1 MEGVHDFW
9 SWVLLAVGIGEAKST
24 DVPLV
29 FIDRSGSG
37 SYYLSCGV
45 GIGVDC
51 IQSDFAV
58 GVVDIQSES

>member
-1 MEGVHDFW
+1 M
-9 SWVLLAVGIGEAKST
+9 LAVGIGEAKST